1 MATYVAKFR
10 GYIADVPKVIF
21 DRCDGKRFAF
31 DELTAATV
39 TPNIETTP
47 INAGWSMYPV
57 AVLPGQSSF
66 EMTLTSGQF
75 DAELFSMANKVD
87 YVHRGGTGEETYALA
102 TSERY
107 NVGADN
113 VITLDHVAVPGTIYI
128 SGLEET
134 SEQTVAEGTYK
145 VGTTQGD
152 NAKTTITFAAADSL
166 KFVEVVY
173 DYEQEAMEAIIDNK
187 SSAIGQAAC
196 IWPVYGSGDDCTES
210 DIIGYY
216 VVKVFRA
223 RITTA
228 PGFDTS
234 YKSAATFQLTLTALD
249 AKRNDGGCYSTA
261 YIEKAKQNG

>member
-66 EMTLTSGQF
+66 EMTITSGQF
-75 DAELFSMANKVD
+75 DAELFSMANRTE
-87 YVHRGGTGEETYALA
+87 YTHRGGDGEEKYTLA

-107 NVGADN
+107 EVKPDN
-113 VITLDHVAVPGTIYI
+113 TITLEHIPVDGTIYI

-134 SEQTVAEGTYK
+134 TEETVAAGTYK
-145 VGTTQGD
+145 VATSKGE
-152 NAKTTITFAAADSL
+152 NPVTTITFAAADKL
-166 KFVEVVY
+166 KIVEIVY

-196 IWPVYGSGDDCTES
+196 IWPVYGNGDDCTES

-228 PGFDTS
+228 PGLTKVKPFYT
-234 YKSAATFQLTLTALD
+234 AT
-249 AKRNDGGCYSTA
+249 
-261 YIEKAKQNG
+261 YIKNFPNTEKLLVA

>member
-1 MATYVAKFR
+1 M
-10 GYIADVPKVIF
+10 PKVIF

-66 EMTLTSGQF
+66 EMTITSGQF
-75 DAELFSMANKVD
+75 DAELFSMANRVD
-87 YVHRGGTGEETYALA
+87 YVHRGGDGEETYTLA

-107 NVGADN
+107 EVKNDHTV
-113 VITLDHVAVPGTIYI
+113 TLDHVAVDGTIYI
-128 SGLEET
+128 SGMEET
-134 SEQTVAEGTYK
+134 TETTPSAGEYK
-145 VGTTQGD
+145 VATSGTGD
-152 NAKTTITFAAADSL
+152 EQKTVITFAAADNL
-166 KFVEVVY
+166 KIIEVVY

-196 IWPVYGSGDDCTES
+196 IWPVYGNGDDCTES

-234 YKSAATFQLTLTALD
+234 LATLREAA
-249 AKRNDGGCYSTA
+249 
-261 YIEKAKQNG
+261 